1 MGDGGLVFSGLCPS
15 NKLISGSCLPWPC
28 PPAQWWGCEAWPAS
42 SRRGRGGSR
51 GTRPSRAGSRTGGQS
66 AAAPLAASSLYLH
79 NIYTLST
86 LYLCIQY
93 LLDNIYTISTPASL
107 ACWSFEIVWKIKPCF
122 HFSKLQ
128 YLHCIYTI
136 STLYL
141 CTISS
146 QYLHNIYTYQ
156 HYI

>member
-1 MGDGGLVFSGLCPS
+1 MGDWYSVGCVRVTSKSPAVVHLDPVRLHNDGVVRPGR
-15 NKLISGSCLPWPC
+15 
-28 PPAQWWGCEAWPAS
+28 PPHEGEGAVVGVP
-42 SRRGRGGSR
+42 G
-51 GTRPSRAGSRTGGQS
+51 RAGRAPGQEDS
-66 AAAPLAASSLYLH
+66 QQQHCSQHPHY
-79 NIYTLST
+79 IYTISIH
-86 LYLCIQY
+86 YQHYIDLCIQY